1 METRKVARAIILVA
15 IGVAIS
21 PFTSIPIGIA
31 RINPAQH
38 FVNVVGAVLLGPWW
52 ATGIALVIGI
62 LRNALGTGTLLAFPG
77 GMIGAFIAGV
87 VYRYTRNIYLGALGE
102 IIGTGVIGAVVS
114 VLIVAPIF
122 MGKAMAMGALMI
134 AFSGSTILGS
144 MIGIVAL
151 KLLDRAGF
159 VPSSHPSFPGAEGK
173 GERK

>member
-1 METRKVARAIILVA
+1 METRKVARAVILVA

-52 ATGIALVIGI
+52 AAGIALVIGI
-62 LRNALGTGTLLAFPG
+62 LRNAFGTGTLLAFPG
-77 GMIGAFIAGV
+77 GMIGAFLAGV

-102 IIGTGVIGAVVS
+102 VIGTGLVGSVVS
-114 VLIVAPIF
+114 VLIVAPML
-122 MGKAMAMGALMI
+122 MGKAMAIGALVV
-134 AFSGSTILGS
+134 AFSGSTLLGSILG
-144 MIGIVAL
+144 ILAL

-159 VPSSHPSFPGAEGK
+159 VTLRKNGA
-173 GERK
+173 